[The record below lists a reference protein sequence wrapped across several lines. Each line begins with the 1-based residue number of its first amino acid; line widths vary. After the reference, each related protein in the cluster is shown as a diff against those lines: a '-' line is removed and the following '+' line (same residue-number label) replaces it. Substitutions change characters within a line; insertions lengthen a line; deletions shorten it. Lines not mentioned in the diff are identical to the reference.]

1 MSCTLLEPV
10 QPDIACIKCRMKGGL
25 CTHCPRNSNLR
36 VCCRLLTRVVDKHA
50 HVVIHAQWLDRQN
63 NLRQSTIDDYVIDS

>member
-1 MSCTLLEPV
+1 MYQMQDERRTVHAL
-10 QPDIACIKCRMKGGL
+10 
-25 CTHCPRNSNLR
+25 PRNSNLR